1 MRLSI
6 ATKIFIAFSSI
17 IVIFMSV
24 MITGLLH
31 TQQLHEQM
39 HTLNRDIV
47 PLSLLLSDAQNDLRS
62 FDAALSAQDPD
73 ELRRTLRVA
82 QMMSVA
88 PERFARKIYRAT
100 ALSAPARFE
109 QLDARTSA
117 RMISIHQRLDAI
129 GDQAHALN
137 ASTKALALAL
147 QNQREL
153 QDEATTGS
161 IITVQRTTQSRTRRL
176 DKQLSHIQND
186 MRVLTDLSLVL
197 TTDQQRT
204 NSYVLGVMISVA
216 LLVSLGVMIVVV
228 WTLKPL
234 GVLTHAAKR
243 VAQGDYSPIPQPN
256 RAWLGE
262 DEIRALTHEFNSM
275 AGALSARDQTLKGQ
289 HQALL
294 RAERLATIGRMTSV
308 VTHELRN
315 PLSSIGLNAEMLL
328 ETIRETQLD
337 EHAQQDMIDHLELIT
352 MEVDR
357 LSDIT
362 EEYLVYA
369 RLPTPRP
376 APHDVTE
383 IVEQLIDFHQMEW
396 FKHSI
401 DLSSPDHPLI
411 AHVDP
416 NQLRQA
422 MLNLIKNGVEAQP
435 ESDACQIDI
444 QIFEQDTHI
453 HMTVRDYGTGIDP
466 QNRAR
471 LFEPFFT
478 SKSQGT
484 GLGLAMTMQIVEG
497 HQGQI
502 LVDAPTHGPG
512 TVFTILLPAPSKE
525 VPS

>member
-1 MRLSI
+1 MRLSL
-6 ATKIFIAFSSI
+6 ATKIFIAFSSVV
-17 IVIFMSV
+17 VIFMTV
-24 MITGLLH
+24 MIAGLLQ

-39 HTLNRDIV
+39 HTLNRDLV

-62 FDAALSAQDPD
+62 FDAALSAQNPD

-82 QMMSVA
+82 KMMSVA
-88 PERFARKIYRAT
+88 PERFAQKIYRAT
-100 ALSAPARFE
+100 ALSAPERFE
-109 QLDARTSA
+109 QLDERTSA
-117 RMISIHQRLDAI
+117 RMESIHNRLGTI
-129 GDQAHALN
+129 GDQARALN
-137 ASTKALALAL
+137 ASSAALSQAL
-147 QNQREL
+147 QNRREVP
-153 QDEATTGS
+153 EETPEGS
-161 IITVQRTTQSRTRRL
+161 IITAQRTTQSRARQL
-176 DKQLSHIQND
+176 DRQLGRIQND
-186 MRVLTDLSLVL
+186 MRVLTDLSLAR

-204 NSYVLGVMISVA
+204 NIYALGLMIAAA
-216 LLVSLGVMIVVV
+216 LLVSLGLMVVVV

-234 GVLTHAAKR
+234 GALTHAAKR
-243 VAQGDYSPIPQPN
+243 VAQGDYSPLPQP
-256 RAWLGE
+256 RRQRLVE
-262 DEIRALTHEFNSM
+262 DEIKTLTHEFNSM
-275 AGALSARDQTLKGQ
+275 AQALQTRDETLKGQ

-328 ETIRETQLD
+328 ETIAETPIED
-337 EHAQQDMIDHLELIT
+337 AHARQDMLDHLELIS

-357 LSDIT
+357 LSEIT

-369 RLPTPRP
+369 RLPRPRP
-376 APHDVTE
+376 APHDVVE

-396 FKHSI
+396 SQHSI
-401 DLSSPDHPLI
+401 DLSSKGESLI

-444 QIFEQDTHI
+444 RLFEQDQHI
-453 HMTVRDYGTGIDP
+453 HITVRDYGTGIDP
-466 QNRAR
+466 QTRQR

-497 HQGQI
+497 HQGTI
-502 LVDAPTHGPG
+502 LVDAPAHGPG
-512 TVFTILLPAPSKE
+512 TVFTITPPLHEEPRP
-525 VPS
+525 